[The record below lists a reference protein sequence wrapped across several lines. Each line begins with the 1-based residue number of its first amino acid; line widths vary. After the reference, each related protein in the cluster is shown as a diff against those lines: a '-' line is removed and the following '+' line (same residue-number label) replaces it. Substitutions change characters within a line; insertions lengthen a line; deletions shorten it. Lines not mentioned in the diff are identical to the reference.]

1 MSSSGRRLSLS
12 PIGFDLILALS
23 QAPAGFRLA
32 ELAQVIGSPV
42 SSVQTALRVLVA
54 NDIVLR
60 EGIDP
65 PRYRLVPTHPASA
78 SLVSTATVIGD
89 AAHAIGVLLRAS
101 PAVAWA
107 GVDSAGFLVGLAADP
122 PADALPALD
131 RQLAALAQARPDA
144 PGIER
149 MPLAEL
155 ERLARVA
162 LELRARIRGTV
173 TIKGRAPAAARDA
186 GGQVGRRAG

>member
-1 MSSSGRRLSLS
+1 MSPSGRRLTLS

-23 QAPAGFRLA
+23 QASGGFRLA

-54 NDIVLR
+54 NDIVIR
-60 EGIDP
+60 EGVDP
-65 PRYRLVPTHPASA
+65 PRYRLVSSHPASA
-78 SLVSTATVIGD
+78 SLVSTAAVIGD
-89 AAHAIGVLLRAS
+89 AAHTIGVLLRAS

-107 GVDSAGFLVGLAADP
+107 GVDAAGFLVGLAPQP

-131 RQLAALAQARPDA
+131 RQLATVTDARPDA
-144 PGIER
+144 PAIER

-162 LELRARIRGTV
+162 LELRARIRGAV
-173 TIKGRAPAAARDA
+173 TIKGRAPTAARDA
-186 GGQVGRRAG
+186 RSEAGRRAG